1 MGQAEVY
8 LDVEAQAVRAN
19 AMGVEF
25 LNDGPSGGGQT
36 DVATWITWTEE
47 GHTGIGW
54 FWDDANN
61 YLKTGWEKLVDS
73 GYTFE
78 CGVKHTKDEES
89 FKQHVQYDHAENL
102 NAVLGDWN
110 NDAKLA
116 FLKSHTDVFVSC
128 TV

>member
-36 DVATWITWTEE
+36 GVATWITWTEE
-47 GHTGIGW
+47 GYTGIEW
-54 FWDDANN
+54 FWDDTNN

-73 GYTFE
+73 GHTFE
-78 CGVKHTKDEES
+78 CGVEHARDYES
-89 FKQHVQYDHAENL
+89 FIQHVRYDHAENL

-116 FLKSHTDVFVSC
+116 FLKSHIDVFASC
-128 TV
+128 TM